1 MKTTDF
7 SYYTEANGRPKGKTV
22 LIGMMEDGPVG
33 QGFTLPS
40 GKNALYLLGDNEISR
55 SYQFLIAS
63 GIPAEDILLYRLNG
77 QPSRLSLAND
87 NEVYFQ
93 FVSVGAHERD
103 NDIRLTVSE
112 EGLSLTSF
120 YEHKTTLDA
129 QLHPN
134 FKRTYL
140 FTEYPYLSDLASAV
154 NSDASFGLVDVFC
167 KETRTGATAEH
178 FNVPGE
184 YFFSKGTSD
193 ATLCVKESR
202 PSESYLAQYW
212 PYFYNWVLGP
222 GYEGECSTRL
232 MSLPA
237 ETFYFTDIQIDN
249 APKIAEMAAR
259 IAAQKTAEQDIVCT
273 AVFRTSLIPET
284 EQDAFADKLNALY
297 STEERSALHM
307 QHLHAVVGEE
317 RASDGSLRA
326 GSLHYLLLSMQS
338 AFSTSL
344 SNKSLLYFSQLNV
357 TLSKSLIANL
367 QANGYICIVPS
378 IRKKFVCAYVQNIAQ
393 KTGVLLENFNN
404 QRLVGVISCDVKEIL
419 EKYIGGTKN
428 SFQSST
434 VVKVLQEYL
443 SQYVTSGTIA
453 SYEVGLSE
461 DHQVQSRGLIQMRL
475 ALYNEVKEVKSNIQV
490 STEGWE
496 IDLWNLTA

>member
-1 MKTTDF
+1 MTDF
-7 SYYTEANGRPKGKTV
+7 SYYTKVGESPKGKTV

-40 GKNALYLLGDNEISR
+40 GKNALYALGDNEISR
-55 SYQFLIAS
+55 SYQFLVTS
-63 GIPAEDILLYRLNG
+63 GIPTEDIILYRLNG
-77 QPSRLSLAND
+77 QPSRLSLAD
-87 NEVYFQ
+87 NNAEVYFQ
-93 FVSVGAHERD
+93 FVSVGANERD

-112 EGLSLTSF
+112 EGISLTSF
-120 YEHKTTLDA
+120 YEHKTSVDSE
-129 QLHPN
+129 LHPN

-140 FTEYPYLSDLASAV
+140 FEEYPYLSDLASAI
-154 NSDASFGLVDVFC
+154 NGDASFGLVDVLC
-167 KETRTGATAEH
+167 KEARTGQASQY

-193 ATLCVKESR
+193 ATLCVKEST
-202 PSESYLAQYW
+202 PPESYLSQYW

-237 ETFYFTDIQIDN
+237 ESFYFTDIQIDN

-259 IAAQKTAEQDIVCT
+259 IAAQKTLEQDIVCT
-273 AVFRTSLIPET
+273 AIFQASLIPEE
-284 EQDAFADKLNALY
+284 EQVLFANKLNTLY
-297 STEERSALHM
+297 STEERRMPHM
-307 QHLHAVVGEE
+307 QYLHVVVGEE
-317 RASDGSLRA
+317 RVSDGSIRA
-326 GSLHYLLLSMQS
+326 GSLHYLLLSIQS
-338 AFSTSL
+338 AFSATL
-344 SNKSLLYFSQLNV
+344 SNKSLIYFSQLNT

-378 IRKKFVCAYVQNIAQ
+378 IRKKFVCAYVQNIAE
-393 KTGVLLENFNN
+393 KNGLLLENFNN
-404 QRLVGVISCDVKEIL
+404 QRLIGVISCDVKEIL

-434 VVKVLQEYL
+434 IVKVMQEYL

-475 ALYNEVKEVKSNIQV
+475 ALYNEIKEVKSNIQV